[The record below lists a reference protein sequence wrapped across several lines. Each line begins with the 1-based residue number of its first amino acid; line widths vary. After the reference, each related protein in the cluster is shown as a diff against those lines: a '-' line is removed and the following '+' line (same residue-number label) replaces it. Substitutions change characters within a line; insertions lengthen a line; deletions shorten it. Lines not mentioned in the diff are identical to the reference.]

1 MKKKFTKQEILKR
14 REYQRQWR
22 EKKKKGHGTPEP
34 LSTADMK
41 ASQITDVVSAFRTLV
56 NFAPDKQTRDDLGRT
71 FMKIITEQPN

>member
-1 MKKKFTKQEILKR
+1 
-14 REYQRQWR
+14 
-22 EKKKKGHGTPEP
+22 
-34 LSTADMK
+34 MK